1 MPFGAVKA
9 GMVWVTVPE
18 PTVETVRVFEVTE
31 NVAVTVQLT
40 VMAPVVYVVPTRE
53 PEQPEAEAVY
63 PAFGVTVKVLVLLCT
78 TPVYEAGEMVPPAF
92 AEVETV
98 YPLTVTFV
106 PPPQLLPSFDSVM
119 VPRFADELLSAHAR
133 TE

>member
-1 MPFGAVKA
+1 
-9 GMVWVTVPE
+9 MVWVTVPE
-18 PTVETVRVFEVTE
+18 PTFETVRVFEVME
-31 NVAVTVQLT
+31 NVAVTVQFA
-40 VMAPVVYVVPTRE
+40 VIAPVVYVVPTRE

-63 PAFGVTVKVLVLLCT
+63 PAFGVTVKVLALLYSASA
-78 TPVYEAGEMVPPAF
+78 YEAGEMVPPAF

-98 YPLTVTFV
+98 YPPTVTFV
-106 PPPQLLPSFDSVM
+106 HPPQLLPSFDSVM